1 MTSTQS
7 AWINMNTSKTTK
19 AACSSLNWYLK
30 TRHRCP
36 VVGLAVTP
44 GDSNMDG
51 HIESKDTMFT
61 QVRGVG
67 RHGLTLFQ
75 VLLLNAIV
83 CGLEFCASAAFTY
96 IPPMLLKAGLIE
108 EHMSIV
114 LGIGPL
120 IGFFAVPMIGRW
132 SDRCRSPYGRRRP
145 FILGLSLA
153 LILSLFIIP
162 YGERL
167 STAILGQSNVSLHLG
182 TIFIIVG
189 SVMLDFTSQA
199 CLTPCE
205 ALLSDASKMNNQQE
219 RCFTVYSIMVSL
231 GGCIGYLITAIDW
244 SDMYISEVFG
254 GQEQTA
260 FSMLIILFTLMLVV
274 TLNVAQEK
282 PLPDSSED
290 SADTDLLDKI
300 QQVIGHK
307 DPTVLNIL
315 PPDPGYE
322 SDVNESSAEGSE
334 QDGLIS
340 TRPDSINYQSYLRWP
355 QRLLRCV
362 TMPSSRWTITDID
375 SFIHLLCLRT
385 YSLMPEF
392 VQAYFYVPT
401 VLKRLALA
409 NFFSWAAV
417 MGFNLFFTDFVGQAV
432 YGGNPNAPTDSPLQG
447 LYDEG
452 VRMGSWGLL
461 LHCVTSALYATC
473 IGRLITR
480 FGSRQTYFIGMFS
493 FSIAMAVMMFSRNV
507 YVIITMAACT
517 GFGYATMTTVPF
529 LLVTAY
535 HDDKLVGS
543 T

>member
-1 MTSTQS
+1 M
-7 AWINMNTSKTTK
+7 K
-19 AACSSLNWYLK
+19 
-30 TRHRCP
+30 
-36 VVGLAVTP
+36 
-44 GDSNMDG
+44 DSVY
-51 HIESKDTMFT
+51 T
-61 QVRGVG
+61 QVRGIG
-67 RHGLTLFQ
+67 PHGMSFFQ

-96 IPPMLLKAGLIE
+96 IPPMLLKAGLAE

-167 STAILGQSNVSLHLG
+167 SVVIFGESNISIHLG
-182 TIFIIVG
+182 TIFLIVG

-205 ALLSDASKMNNQQE
+205 ALLSDASKTNNQQE

-244 SDMYISEVFG
+244 SDMYISVVFG

-260 FSMLIILFTLMLVV
+260 FSLLIILFTFMLIV
-274 TLNVAQEK
+274 TLIVAQEN
-282 PLPDSSED
+282 PLPNSTED
-290 SADTDLLDKI
+290 NADTDLLDKI
-300 QQVIGHK
+300 QQVIGNK
-307 DPTVLNIL
+307 DPMVLTIL

-322 SDVNESSAEGSE
+322 SDVNNSSPEGSE
-334 QDGLIS
+334 QNGLISLS
-340 TRPDSINYQSYLRWP
+340 TRPDSVSYYHHLRWP
-355 QRLLRCV
+355 QRLLRCIR
-362 TMPSSRWTITDID
+362 TPTSHWTITNID
-375 SFIHLLCLRT
+375 SFIHLLCLRM
-385 YSLMPEF
+385 YALMPDF
-392 VQAYFYVPT
+392 IQAYFYVPA

-432 YGGNPNAPTDSPLQG
+432 YGGNPNAPADSPLQG

-461 LHCVTSALYATC
+461 LHCITSAVYATC
-473 IGRLITR
+473 IGHLITR
-480 FGSRQTYFIGMFS
+480 FGSRHTYFIGIFTFS
-493 FSIAMAVMMFSRNV
+493 MAMAVMVISRNV
-507 YVIITMAACT
+507 YVVITMAACT

-535 HDDKLVGS
+535 HDDKLVRS
-543 T
+543 WEYIVALVSRISDKNFRSVFVICNVSCRNPLPVCLVVYF